1 MARRQLIIEGVATN
15 PSQPVLRRL
24 AEELHRHHL
33 GAVSV
38 LRGVS
43 ADEVGQALAGAL
55 ARAGAR
61 RAAGSVPEE
70 ERTWPHLR
78 LHPLSFDGLA
88 LVADAALTASRDGRA
103 VDTRGVELWI
113 GLARAAMAGEPEETR
128 TETEPTVVARAIDEH
143 PRVEAYDQVVVG
155 YLLQIASEL
164 QHRHRRG
171 GRRPCGAARRG

>member
-33 GAVSV
+33 GAVTV
-38 LRGVS
+38 LRGIS
-43 ADEVGQALAGAL
+43 ADEVGKALRAL
-55 ARAGAR
+55 SREPEQEGPL
-61 RAAGSVPEE
+61 GSLPEE

-78 LHPLSFDGLA
+78 LHPLSFGGLA

-164 QHRHRRG
+164 RTATGPR
-171 GRRPCGAARRG
+171 RRPCSAARRV